1 MERSFT
7 FEPNHI
13 YHIYNRGVE
22 KRTIFHDDNDKLRF
36 QQLLYLANGDR
47 SFVFKRIR
55 GEPLERDR
63 GTPTTS
69 LLSYSLM
76 TNHFHIIALE
86 REQGSIS
93 SFMGKLS
100 TAYSMYF
107 NTKNERTGTLLC
119 RPFRAKHVDNDDY
132 FRWLVS
138 YVHLNPLDLIEP
150 RWKEKR
156 ALEVRKATDFLTS
169 YRFSS
174 YPDYFGPPRPESKIL
189 DIPSLPIETAG
200 LERFEDMLKEFKDPF
215 ERPDLEIW

>member
-1 MERSFT
+1 MERRFT

-47 SFVFKRIR
+47 PFVFRRVR
-55 GEPLERDR
+55 GEPLDRDR
-63 GTPTTS
+63 GTLKTS
-69 LLSYSLM
+69 LLGYSMM

-86 REQGSIS
+86 REYGGIS
-93 SFMGKLS
+93 SFLGKLS

-107 NTKNERTGTLLC
+107 NTKNHRSGTLLC

-132 FRWLVS
+132 FRWLMS
-138 YVHLNPLDLIEP
+138 YVHLNPLDLIES
-150 RWKEKR
+150 RWKER
-156 ALEVRKATDFLTS
+156 GALHVREATDFLTS
-169 YRFSS
+169 YQFSS
-174 YPDYFGPPRPESKIL
+174 YPDYFGAPRLENKII
-189 DIPSLPIETAG
+189 DRPSLPIETAG
-200 LERFEDMLKEFKDPF
+200 LERFEDMLKEFKDPY